1 MIDHAGPG
9 RVANAGGREHDRA
22 TGREPMSLPDIFT
35 TDFKDDPFWWIA
47 APRPSR
53 RDNELPAAV
62 DVAIVGSGVTGLNAA
77 RELARAGRSVAVLD
91 AEELGFGGSS
101 RNAGNLGR
109 VLKYEY
115 TAIRRK
121 LGEAAALGYYR
132 EMQGAYDTLGEV
144 IHREAIDCHYQKK
157 GRLILSYTPK
167 QQQLVVAEAEEKRK
181 ALNEEYSVLSAADVR
196 AELGSDVFTGAVC
209 LPDSAAFHPGL
220 YHLGLIAAA
229 ERQGAQLFSH
239 TTVTE
244 IARRGAGFQLST
256 SRGTIA
262 ARNVAIATNGYS
274 VAGVP
279 DYFKRRLIP
288 FDAYMIA
295 IRVPPAD
302 LQRIMPKDRVYIDA
316 NHNLFFFRR
325 APDDNHVLFG
335 GRTGSRRPADL
346 REIGAR
352 LYADACRILPDLA
365 AHLVSRTWTGRC
377 AGTFDLYPHIG
388 EHDGIHYAAGYC
400 FAGMPMGT
408 YLGQK
413 LAWGILGDERGRTIY
428 RERSFPTVPG
438 FTGSPW
444 FMPYFM
450 KYYDWLDRRDGGRS
464 AA

>member
-1 MIDHAGPG
+1 
-9 RVANAGGREHDRA
+9 
-22 TGREPMSLPDIFT
+22 MSLPDIFT

-53 RDNELPAAV
+53 RGNGLPKSV

-109 VLKYEY
+109 VLKYEF

-121 LGEAAALGYYR
+121 LGEKAALGYYG
-132 EMQGAYDTLGEV
+132 EMQDAYDTLGEV
-144 IHREAIDCHYQKK
+144 IRREAIECHYQKK
-157 GRLILSYTPK
+157 GRLVLSYTEK
-167 QQQLVVAEAEEKRK
+167 QQRLIVAEAEEKRRSLDE
-181 ALNEEYSVLSAADVR
+181 AYRVLSAEDVR
-196 AELGSDVFTGAVC
+196 AELGSNAFVGGIC

-239 TTVTE
+239 TVVTG
-244 IARRGAGFQLST
+244 IARNGGAGGFKVST
-256 SRGTIA
+256 ARGDLA
-262 ARNVAIATNGYS
+262 ARDVVIATNGYS

-279 DYFKRRLIP
+279 GYFKRRLVP

-295 IRVPPAD
+295 IRCPEAD
-302 LQRIMPKDRVYIDA
+302 LERIMPKDRVYIDA

-325 APDDNHVLFG
+325 APDNNHVLFG

-346 REIGAR
+346 RVIGAR

-365 AHLVSRTWTGRC
+365 GHRVSRTWTGRC

-388 EHDGIHYAAGYC
+388 QHDGMHYAAGYC

-413 LAWGILGDERGRTIY
+413 LAWGIVGDERGRTLY
-428 RERSFPTVPG
+428 RERGFPTVPG

-444 FMPYFM
+444 FMPWFM
-450 KYYDWLDRRDGGRS
+450 KYYDWLDRRDGGRPLS
-464 AA
+464 

>member
-1 MIDHAGPG
+1 
-9 RVANAGGREHDRA
+9 
-22 TGREPMSLPDIFT
+22 MSLPDIFT
-35 TDFKDDPFWWIA
+35 TDFKDEPFWWIA

-53 RDNELPAAV
+53 RDHELPGSV
-62 DVAIVGSGVTGLNAA
+62 DVAIIGSGVTGLNAA
-77 RELARAGRSVAVLD
+77 RELGRAGRSVAVLD

-121 LGEAAALGYYR
+121 LGETAALGYYR
-132 EMQGAYDTLGEV
+132 EMQDAYDTLGEV
-144 IHREAIDCHYQKK
+144 IRDEGIACHYQKK
-157 GRLILSYTPK
+157 GRLVLSYTDK
-167 QQQLVVAEAEEKRK
+167 QQKLIVAEAEEKRK
-181 ALNEEYSVLSAADVR
+181 ALNEEYQELSAEGVR
-196 AELGSDVFTGAVC
+196 AELGSHSFVGGIC

-220 YHLGLIAAA
+220 YHLGLIDAA
-229 ERQGAQLFSH
+229 ERQGARLFSH
-239 TTVTE
+239 TRVDAVTG
-244 IARRGAGFQLST
+244 IGNGFRLATTRGPLE
-256 SRGTIA
+256 
-262 ARNVAIATNGYS
+262 ARNVVIATNGYS
-274 VAGVP
+274 IAGVP
-279 DYFKRRLIP
+279 GYFKRRLIP

-295 IRVPPAD
+295 IRVPRAD
-302 LQRIMPKDRVYIDA
+302 LERIMPKDRVYIDA

-346 REIGAR
+346 REIGAK

-365 AHLVSRTWTGRC
+365 DHRVSRSWTGRC

-408 YLGQK
+408 YLGRK
-413 LAWGILGDERGRTIY
+413 LAYGIIGDERGRTIY

-450 KYYDWLDRRDGGRS
+450 KYYDWLDRRDGGRP

>member
-1 MIDHAGPG
+1 
-9 RVANAGGREHDRA
+9 
-22 TGREPMSLPDIFT
+22 MSFPDIFT

-53 RDNELPAAV
+53 READLPASV
-62 DVAIVGSGVTGLNAA
+62 DVAVVGSGVTGLNAA

-109 VLKYEY
+109 VLKYEF
-115 TAIRRK
+115 TAIRKK
-121 LGEAAALGYYR
+121 LGEVAALGYYR
-132 EMQGAYDTLGEV
+132 EMQDAYDTLGAV
-144 IHREAIDCHYQKK
+144 IQDEEITCHYQKK
-157 GRLILSYTPK
+157 GRLVLFYTEK
-167 QQQLVVAEAEEKRK
+167 QQKLIVAEAEEKRK
-181 ALNEEYSVLSAADVR
+181 ALNEDYEVLSAAQVR
-196 AELGSDVFTGAVC
+196 AELGSTSFVGGIC

-229 ERQGAQLFSH
+229 ERQGAELFSH
-239 TTVTE
+239 TTVT
-244 IARRGAGFQLST
+244 RLSRSSAGFEVAT
-256 SRGTIA
+256 SRGTLR
-262 ARNVAIATNGYS
+262 ARNVVIATNGYS

-279 DYFKRRLIP
+279 GYFKRRLIP

-295 IRVPPAD
+295 VRVPQAD
-302 LQRIMPKDRVYIDA
+302 LERIMPKDRVYIDA

-325 APDDNHVLFG
+325 APDNNHALFG
-335 GRTGSRRPADL
+335 GRTGGRRPADL
-346 REIGAR
+346 REIGAA
-352 LYADACRILPDLA
+352 LYADACRILPALA
-365 AHLVSRTWTGRC
+365 QHRIARSWTGRC

-408 YLGQK
+408 YLGRK
-413 LAWGILGDERGRTIY
+413 LAFGLLGDERGRTIF

-444 FMPYFM
+444 FVPTFM
-450 KYYDWLDRRDGGRS
+450 KYYDWLDRRDGGRP